1 MFLPIPIKT
10 SHKPTQIIIA
20 RIITKTVRGL
30 INNKNEI
37 VNTTTTRNAKFVF
50 DVSPP
55 SVEMIRGQRWK
66 EFMLEF
72 YVKKLQVLNFS
83 LERSILK

>member
-1 MFLPIPIKT
+1 M
-10 SHKPTQIIIA
+10 
-20 RIITKTVRGL
+20 
-30 INNKNEI
+30 
-37 VNTTTTRNAKFVF
+37 NTTTTRNAKFVF

-83 LERSILK
+83 LERSIMYVPVRTYGSIYLV